1 MDDELEYVVEN
12 IVEVEQMNWLTT
24 INLNPNQMIHD
35 DDDDLNYFSF
45 EIVMDQSKSIK
56 EKRKTIFTQ
65 VEFSIYS
72 IYR

>member
-1 MDDELEYVVEN
+1 
-12 IVEVEQMNWLTT
+12 
-24 INLNPNQMIHD
+24 MIHD

-56 EKRKTIFTQ
+56 ERRERKTIFTQ